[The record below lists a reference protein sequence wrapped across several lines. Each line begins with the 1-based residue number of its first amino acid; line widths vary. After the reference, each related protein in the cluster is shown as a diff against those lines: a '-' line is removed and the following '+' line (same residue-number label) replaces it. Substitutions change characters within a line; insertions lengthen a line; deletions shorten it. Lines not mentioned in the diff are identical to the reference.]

1 MEQVMPEF
9 LAAVEYGGYVSPIK
23 LAVFLLLFFGGL
35 SVVSWV
41 HRDAEAMGTKS
52 VFWTAIVFGVWAA
65 AGLVWLLIPVFPIGT
80 AFYLIAAGAASLSYV
95 MHRNALVPEF
105 QRVLTLGHI
114 KGLFSSPGKK
124 TAAMRSFIFITAN
137 NNEVPVPE
145 PKTPDFFGYKAAYD
159 LFNDAI
165 YRRAYDII
173 CTPTLQNYNVAY
185 YVDGAALKQPALP
198 KDQMDYL
205 LHFVKHLANLD
216 VEEKRK
222 PQKGK
227 FAIFQNNRRIDWE
240 VTTAGSTVGE
250 QMRVKLL
257 TQQDITKVA
266 DLGLTAEQLEQLN
279 GLQTVKKGVLIISGP
294 KKSGVT
300 TTLYTLL
307 QNHDAF
313 LNGIAT
319 VERQLSGKLPN
330 ITQNVFSL
338 SDSGVTTY
346 AKKLQSVIRT
356 DPDIIAVA
364 DCEDTETA
372 QIACAAA
379 TAGKLVYVALE
390 EDSLLKALAKWIKL
404 VGDRNKSLELLI
416 GISNQRIFR
425 KLCEQCKQA
434 YEPNRELLHK
444 FNIPADK
451 GKVFYKAG
459 KVVYDKRG
467 RASPCETCQETGYF
481 GRMGAFETVFFNEN
495 LRNAVKQ
502 AKSLPDIGTEFRRAR
517 MRYLQEQ
524 VLLKVI
530 AGITSVQEM
539 VRVLTK
545 STDQRQPTEEQ

>member
-1 MEQVMPEF
+1 MEQIMPEF
-9 LAAVEYGGYVSPIK
+9 LAAIGYGGYISPIK

-35 SVVSWV
+35 PVVSWV
-41 HRDAEAMGTKS
+41 HRDAEAVGTKS
-52 VFWTAIVFGVWAA
+52 AFWTGVVFGAWAA
-65 AGLVWLLIPVFPIGT
+65 AGLVWLLIPVFLIGT

-105 QRVLTLGHI
+105 QRVLTLEHI
-114 KGLFSSPGKK
+114 KGLFASQTKK
-124 TAAMRSFIFITAN
+124 TTAMRSFLFITAN
-137 NNEVPVPE
+137 NNEIPMPE

-173 CTPTLQNYNVAY
+173 CTPTLQNYTVAY

-198 KDQMDYL
+198 KDRMDYL
-205 LHFVKHLANLD
+205 MHFLKNLANLD
-216 VEEKRK
+216 IEEKRK

-227 FAIFQNNRRIDWE
+227 FTIFQNNRRIDWE

-250 QMRVKLL
+250 QMRAKLL
-257 TQQDITKVA
+257 TQQDITKLA
-266 DLGLTAEQLEQLN
+266 DLGLTAEQLEQLS
-279 GLQTVKKGVLIISGP
+279 GLQNTNKGVFIISGP

-307 QNHDAF
+307 RNHDAF

-319 VERQLSGKLPN
+319 VERHPSGKLPN

-346 AKKLQSVIRT
+346 PKKLQSVVRK

-364 DCEDTETA
+364 DCEDAETA
-372 QIACAAA
+372 QIACNAAMG
-379 TAGKLVYVALE
+379 GKLVYVALE
-390 EDSLLKALAKWIKL
+390 EETLLKALAKWIKL
-404 VGDRNKSLELLI
+404 VGDKNKAIEPLL
-416 GISNQRIFR
+416 GISNQRILR

-451 GKVFYKAG
+451 AKAFYKAG
-459 KVVYDKRG
+459 KVIYDKRG

-481 GRMGAFETVFFNEN
+481 GRMGTFETVFFNDN
-495 LRNAVKQ
+495 LRTAVKQ

-524 VLLKVI
+524 ALMKVV
-530 AGITSVQEM
+530 AGVTSINEM
-539 VRVLTK
+539 VRVLSK
-545 STDQRQPTEEQ
+545 STDQKQITEQ

>member
-1 MEQVMPEF
+1 MPEM
-9 LAAVEYGGYVSPIK
+9 LAAIEYGGYISPIK
-23 LAVFLLLFFGGL
+23 LAVFLVLFFGGL
-35 SVVSWV
+35 PVLSWV
-41 HRDAEAMGTKS
+41 HRDADAVGTKS
-52 VFWTAIVFGVWAA
+52 VFWTAVVFGAWAA
-65 AGLVWLLIPVFPIGT
+65 AGLIWLLIPVFIIGT
-80 AFYLIAAGAASLSYV
+80 AFYIIGAGAAALIYV
-95 MHRNALVPEF
+95 MHRNSLVPEF
-105 QRVLTLGHI
+105 QRVLTIEHF
-114 KGLFSSPGKK
+114 KGSLSGQGKK
-124 TAAMRSFIFITAN
+124 TAALKSFIFITAN
-137 NNEVPVPE
+137 NNEVPIPE

-159 LFNDAI
+159 LFDDVL

-173 CTPTLQNYNVAY
+173 CTPTLQNYTVAY
-185 YVDGAALKQPALP
+185 YVDGAALKQPGLP
-198 KDQMDYL
+198 KDKMEYM

-227 FAIFQNNRRIDWE
+227 FTIFKNNRRIDWE
-240 VTTAGSTVGE
+240 VTTAGSTAGE
-250 QMRVKLL
+250 QLRAKLL

-279 GLQTVKKGVLIISGP
+279 GLQTIKRGVIIISGP

-307 QNHDAF
+307 RAHDAF

-319 VERQLSGKLPN
+319 VERQASGKLPN

-364 DCEDTETA
+364 DCEDSETA
-372 QIACAAA
+372 QIACNAA
-379 TAGKLVYVALE
+379 TAGKLVYVTME
-390 EDSLLKALAKWIKL
+390 EDSVLKTLAKWIKL
-404 VGDRNKSLELLI
+404 VGDKNKSLEPLL

-434 YEPNRELLHK
+434 YEPNREILHK

-451 GKVFYKAG
+451 AKVFYKAG

-467 RASPCETCQETGYF
+467 RPSPCENCQETGYF
-481 GRMGAFETVFFNEN
+481 GRMGAFETAFFNDN

-502 AKSLPDIGTEFRRAR
+502 AKSLPDIGTELRRAR

-524 VLLKVI
+524 ILLKVI
-530 AGITSVQEM
+530 AGITSIQEM
-539 VRVLTK
+539 IRVLSK
-545 STDQRQPTEEQ
+545 STEIRQAEEEQ